1 MLIGANSYQKTSSQ
15 AKAINIFPTA
25 FAGVLTVEEK
35 MDNRSHMCS
44 NRANNHT
51 IFDENNSSIAAVR
64 TRATLDSTA
73 LSELVGVVTAWRGKR
88 YWRLHVPG
96 GCMQTGRGWGDV
108 WQNTAITTLNHPQ
121 TPNPQHN
128 PHTPT
133 SQTSPG
139 RKTGVLHRGI
149 LFRAPYKID
158 STNYAGLPLGT
169 LVFKTII
176 I

>member
-1 MLIGANSYQKTSSQ
+1 MCLADVCRQ
-15 AKAINIFPTA
+15 AVGGEMCGKKNAIT
-25 FAGVLTVEEK
+25 
-35 MDNRSHMCS
+35 
-44 NRANNHT
+44 
-51 IFDENNSSIAAVR
+51 
-64 TRATLDSTA
+64 
-73 LSELVGVVTAWRGKR
+73 
-88 YWRLHVPG
+88 
-96 GCMQTGRGWGDV
+96 
-108 WQNTAITTLNHPQ
+108 TTLNHPQ